1 MGLYTVITVLI
12 IIICVMLSL
21 VVLIQNPKGGG
32 LSATFG
38 GVGNSILGARKST
51 DFIEKATWTLAIG
64 LLLFSLLSAAF
75 VEKKTV
81 VNDLPRSVME
91 SAEDLPF
98 TAPVAPTNTP
108 NINAPAEDK

>member
-12 IIICVMLSL
+12 IIICVLLSL

-38 GVGNSILGARKST
+38 GVGNQILGARKST
-51 DFIEKATWTLAIG
+51 DFIEKATWTLAIA
-64 LLLFSLLSAAF
+64 LLFFSLMSAMF
-75 VEKKTV
+75 VERKEV

-91 SAEDLPF
+91 NAADLPF
-98 TAPVAPTNTP
+98 TTP
-108 NINAPAEDK
+108 NPTTNPQLNQPAGDQ